1 MYQKSAFMK
10 YIKSIPGFLLPVL
23 LAILLFNTRCATTL
37 VRELRQPPLASVD
50 SSITNVK
57 VHMKDGSL
65 YVLAI
70 FDMDNNSDT
79 AYGFGTYYDQYRNV
93 IKFNTDPSGQWIDD
107 RFLIPMPDIALIEMN
122 KIKNNMTGKIIG
134 ITLVSAATIGVT
146 AYCLAN
152 PKACFGS
159 CPTFYSWDGTD
170 TTLMAEG
177 FSSSILRKYEQEDID
192 MLYSACSTDST
203 FNLRLTNEA
212 LETHVIR
219 YADVMVL
226 PRGDGERVFSDG
238 KGSFFRTY
246 DITAPLECQSPEGD
260 CLEKLRLMDKRER
273 YGPSDPENLIAKE
286 SVEITFADVPQ
297 GELGFIIGCRQSFMT
312 TYLFYQGLAYLGKS
326 AGYFA
331 ARIESGDKFLQ
342 RKFDRIKDLLGGIE
356 VFVQD
361 PRGRWIKA
369 GEIAESGPIAS
380 DVHLIMLPDELRS
393 ENMNIRLRMTKGLW
407 RIDYVAL
414 GRLGQEV
421 DPILVEPTDVV
432 AKNSAGMNTPPL
444 LKDPQNPLVTL
455 PGDVYE
461 IKYEI
466 PDLSGS
472 YDLFL
477 KSRGYYLEWIRE
489 PWLEEE
495 NHVMAAIFFG
505 LPKLYMKNAS
515 KDFKKAEATLEESF
529 WKSRYVGKN

>member
-1 MYQKSAFMK
+1 MK
-10 YIKSIPGFLLPVL
+10 YIKSLQGFILPGLV
-23 LAILLFNTRCATTL
+23 AILLLNTRCATTL
-37 VRELRQPPLASVD
+37 IRELRQPPLASVD

-65 YVLAI
+65 YVLSI

-79 AYGFGTYYDQYRNV
+79 AYGLGTYYDQYRNV
-93 IKFNTDPSGQWIDD
+93 IKFNTDPTGQWIDT
-107 RFLIPMPDIALIEMN
+107 RFSIPLPDIALIEMN
-122 KIKNNMTGKIIG
+122 KIKNKMSGKIIG

-146 AYCLAN
+146 AYCLTN

-177 FSSSILRKYEQEDID
+177 FSSSILRKFEQEDID
-192 MLYSACSTDST
+192 MLYSARSADNT
-203 FNLRLTNEA
+203 FNIRLTNEA

-219 YADVMVL
+219 YADIMVL
-226 PRGDGERVFSDG
+226 PRGDGERVFAAG
-238 KGSFFRTY
+238 KGRFFSTY
-246 DITAPLECQSPEGD
+246 DITAPVECHSPEGD
-260 CLEKLRLMDKRER
+260 CLEKLKLMDKKER

-286 SVEITFADVPQ
+286 SVDIAFAEVPR

-331 ARIESGDKFLQ
+331 ARIESGDKFMQ

-361 PRGRWIKA
+361 RRGSWIKA

-380 DVHLIMLPDELRS
+380 DVHLIVLPDELRS
-393 ENMNIRLRMTKGLW
+393 DKLNIRLRMTKGLW
-407 RIDYVAL
+407 RIDYAAL
-414 GRLGQEV
+414 GRLGQEI
-421 DPILVEPTDVV
+421 DPIVVEPAEVV
-432 AKNSAGMNTPPL
+432 AKTSSGMNTPPL
-444 LKDPQNPLVTL
+444 LKDPQSPLVTL

-461 IKYEI
+461 IKYKI
-466 PDLSGS
+466 PDIDGP

-489 PWLEEE
+489 PWLQEE
-495 NHVMAAIFFG
+495 NHFKAAIFFG
-505 LPKLYMKNAS
+505 LPKLYMKNAGEE
-515 KDFKKAEATLEESF
+515 FKKTEATLEESF

>member
-1 MYQKSAFMK
+1 MK
-10 YIKSIPGFLLPVL
+10 YIKSLSGFLLPVMVG
-23 LAILLFNTRCATTL
+23 ILLLNTRCATTI
-37 VRELRQPPLASVD
+37 VRELRPLPATAVD
-50 SSITNVK
+50 SSINDVK

-65 YVLAI
+65 YVLKI

-79 AYGFGTYYDQYRNV
+79 AYGFGTYYDQYREVVKSNV
-93 IKFNTDPSGQWIDD
+93 DPSGQWIAD
-107 RFLIPMPDIALIEMN
+107 RYPIPIQDVALVEVN
-122 KIKNNMTGKIIG
+122 KLKNGMTGKIVG

-146 AYCLAN
+146 VYCLTN

-177 FSSSILRKYEQEDID
+177 FSSSILRRYEQEDID
-192 MLYSACSTDST
+192 MLYSARSANNTL
-203 FNLRLTNEA
+203 NLRLTNEA

-219 YADVMVL
+219 YADVIVL
-226 PRGDGERVFSDG
+226 PRGDSERVFADG
-238 KGSFFRTY
+238 TGEFFHTY
-246 DITAPLECQSPEGD
+246 DITAPRSCQAPEGD
-260 CLEKLRLMDKRER
+260 CLGKLSMMDKTER
-273 YGPSDPENLIAKE
+273 YTPADPENLIAKE
-286 SVEITFADVPQ
+286 LVEITFADVPH
-297 GELGFIIGCRQSFMT
+297 GELGFIIGGRQSFMT
-312 TYLFYQGLAYLGKS
+312 TYLFYQGLAYLGRS

-331 ARIESGDKFLQ
+331 ARIESGDEFLQ

-361 PRGRWIKA
+361 SRGKWISA

-380 DVHLIMLPDELRS
+380 DVHIIKLPDGLPS
-393 ENMNIRLRMTKGLW
+393 GNLNIRLRMTKGLW

-414 GRLGQEV
+414 GRVGQKI
-421 DPILVEPTDVV
+421 DPIIIEPAEVV
-432 AKNSAGMNTPPL
+432 AKNSSGTNTPPYL
-444 LKDPQNPLVTL
+444 EDPEVPLVTL

-461 IKYEI
+461 IKYNI
-466 PDLSGS
+466 PDVGGP

-489 PWLEEE
+489 PWLLEQ
-495 NHVMAAIFFG
+495 NRFKAAVFFG
-505 LPKLYMKNAS
+505 LPKLYMKNAGNE
-515 KDFKKAEATLEESF
+515 FKKTETTLEECF

>member
-1 MYQKSAFMK
+1 MK
-10 YIKSIPGFLLPVL
+10 HIKSLPGFLLPLMV
-23 LAILLFNTRCATTL
+23 AILLFNTRCATTI
-37 VRELRQPPLASVD
+37 VRELRPPPLIPVD
-50 SSITNVK
+50 SSINDVK

-65 YVLAI
+65 YVLKV

-79 AYGFGTYYDQYRNV
+79 AFGFGTYYDQYRNV
-93 IKFNTDPSGQWIDD
+93 IRFNTDPSGQWIAD
-107 RFLIPMPDIALIEMN
+107 RFLIPIPDVALVEMN
-122 KIKNNMTGKIIG
+122 KLKNKMAGKIIG

-159 CPTFYSWDGTD
+159 CPTFYSWNGTD
-170 TTLMAEG
+170 TTLIAEG
-177 FSSSILRKYEQEDID
+177 FSSSILRRYEQEDID
-192 MLYSACSTDST
+192 MLYSASSTDNS

-226 PRGDGERVFSDG
+226 PRGDADRVFATETG
-238 KGSFFRTY
+238 EFFHTY
-246 DITAPLECQSPEGD
+246 DIAAPLSCQSPEGD
-260 CLEKLRLMDKRER
+260 CLEKLILMDKRER
-273 YGPSDPENLIAKE
+273 YSPSDPENLIAKE
-286 SVEITFADVPQ
+286 SVEITFSDVPR

-331 ARIESGDKFLQ
+331 AKIESGDKLLQ
-342 RKFDRIKDLLGGIE
+342 RKFDRIKDLLGAIE

-361 PRGRWIKA
+361 PHGRWISA
-369 GEIAESGPIAS
+369 GEIAESGPLAS
-380 DVHLIMLPDELRS
+380 DVHLIRLPDELCS
-393 ENMNIRLRMTKGLW
+393 ENLNTRLRMTKGLW
-407 RIDYVAL
+407 RIDYVAI
-414 GRLGQEV
+414 GRLGQEI
-421 DPILVEPTDVV
+421 DPIVVEPAEIVV
-432 AKNSAGMNTPPL
+432 KNSSGINTPPF
-444 LKDPQNPLVTL
+444 LKDPQRPLVTL

-461 IKYEI
+461 IKYDI
-466 PDLSGS
+466 PDVGGP

-489 PWLEEE
+489 PWLQEE
-495 NHVMAAIFFG
+495 NHVKAALFFG
-505 LPKLYMKNAS
+505 LPKLYMKNAG
-515 KDFKKAEATLEESF
+515 DEFKKAETTLEECF